1 MKFLSSM
8 RYRLIFS
15 IILVGILVS
24 SYVLATRPDDEESSQ
39 TSTTAPLTDAEHM
52 QVNISAVYMSII
64 NSGNAP
70 QKLASASAENVDLV
84 SLYRN
89 PSLDTAEEG
98 LTLTPHQQVEMTPET
113 VFLILYGIQ
122 NDLETGDTVNVTLRF
137 DSGDEINLAVP
148 VQFAASSGRDVQVID
163 TFQVINAYAV
173 PTSFG
178 TLDDNALAGDYDWN
192 LPAGFPLPIV
202 PSHNPMTEEKFQLG
216 RYLFYDAR
224 LSGNGTQAC
233 STCHLQ
239 ELAFTD
245 GLTVAVGS
253 TGELHPRNSQS
264 LVNVAYNPTYTWG
277 NPTLTH
283 IERQVLIPMF
293 GEFPIE
299 LGMTGSEDEILNRF
313 REDERYQQLFAEAF
327 PDDEDPFTIGNIQYA
342 LSTFV
347 RGLISANSPYDQYV
361 FAGDKSA
368 LSESAIRGMDLF
380 FGERFECHHCHGGFN
395 FSDSTVHAASVF
407 IETPFHNTGL
417 YNIDGEGGFPSN
429 NRGVFEITGEPSDMG
444 RFRAQSLR
452 NIALT
457 GPYMHDGS
465 IETLEEVI
473 QFYADGGRIIED
485 GEYAGDG
492 RINPY
497 KSGFVPGFDI
507 TDQEVDDLVKF
518 LESLTD
524 ESLLTNPRFSD
535 PFAETEQ

>member
-15 IILVGILVS
+15 IILVGLLVA
-24 SYVLATRPDDEESSQ
+24 SYVLATRTNDEEDSP
-39 TSTTAPLTDAEHM
+39 TSDSTPADANHM

-64 NSGNAP
+64 NSGSAP
-70 QKLASASAENVDLV
+70 QKLASASVENVDLV

-89 PSLDTAEEG
+89 PSLETDEAG
-98 LTLTPHQQVEMTPET
+98 LTLNPHVQVEMTSGT
-113 VFLILYGIQ
+113 LFLMLYGVQ
-122 NDLETGDTVNVTLRF
+122 NDLEIGNRVAVTLRF
-137 DSGDEINLAVP
+137 ESGDAITLDVP
-148 VQFAASSGRDVQVID
+148 VQFDAGSGRNVQVID

-178 TLDDNALAGDYDWN
+178 TLDDNAVAGSFDWN

-224 LSGNGTQAC
+224 LSGNGTQSC

-239 ELAFTD
+239 ARAFTD

-253 TGELHPRNSQS
+253 TGEFHPRNSQS
-264 LVNVAYNPTYTWG
+264 LVNVAYNPTYTWA

-313 REDERYQQLFAEAF
+313 REDERYQEMFAVAF
-327 PDDEDPFTIGNIQYA
+327 PDNEDPFTIGNMQYA
-342 LSTFV
+342 LATFV

-361 FAGDKSA
+361 FEGDKSA

-417 YNIDGEGGFPSN
+417 YNIDGEGGFPTN

-465 IETLEEVI
+465 IKTLEEVI
-473 QFYADGGRIIED
+473 RFYADGGRVIED
-485 GEYAGDG
+485 GDNAGDG
-492 RINPY
+492 RTNPY

-507 TDQEVDDLVKF
+507 TDQEVDDLVNF

-524 ESLLTNPRFSD
+524 ESVLTNPRFGD
-535 PFAETEQ
+535 PFQEE